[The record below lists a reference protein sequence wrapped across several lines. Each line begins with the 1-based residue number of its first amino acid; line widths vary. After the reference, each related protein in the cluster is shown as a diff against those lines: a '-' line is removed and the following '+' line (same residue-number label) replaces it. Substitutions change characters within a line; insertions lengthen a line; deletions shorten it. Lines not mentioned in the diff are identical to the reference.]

1 MEGEKWERRERSS
14 PANFFSCQDWGFK
27 DEHREVDSIQIQI

>member
-1 MEGEKWERRERSS
+1 MERERMEARGGA

-27 DEHREVDSIQIQI
+27 DEHREMDSIQIQI